1 VPLRSKSLP
10 LSLATLLLG
19 LALGACTRQA
29 SDKQNPS
36 VIATVN
42 GEALSRAEFEQELSR
57 DLPPL
62 ENDAAPS
69 PEQIEPMKRA
79 LLDTMIERT
88 LLLQAARANNIAV
101 SPEEVDRGVLR
112 ITSDYPAENFN
123 EALAQGQLSMAEL
136 KQKTSAL
143 LTVEKLFHAHVYPR
157 VAVTEEEIRRYFGE
171 HADEFAEP
179 EEVHAAQIVVKGLD
193 EAKRLQAQL
202 KSGQQKFADL
212 AKKYSLS
219 ADAKLGGDLGF
230 FPRGVMPP
238 QFDEVAFHL
247 GVGQISDVVVTDYG
261 FHLFKV
267 LEKRPGRKKE
277 LSEVRSE
284 VERRLL
290 DEKRRDAQ
298 KEYVK
303 ALREKAQVQVN
314 EPVLLAVT
322 GKPNRSAASGA
333 AEP

>member
-1 VPLRSKSLP
+1 VPLP
-10 LSLATLLLG
+10 LEGRGLLLG
-19 LALGACTRQA
+19 LGLFFFGLSACVRQA
-29 SDKQNPS
+29 RDQQDPS
-36 VIATVN
+36 TIATVN
-42 GEALSRAEFEQELSR
+42 GEALSRAEFEQDLSR

-69 PEQIEPMKRA
+69 PEQIDPMKRA
-79 LLDTMIERT
+79 LLDMMIERT
-88 LLLQAARANNIAV
+88 LLLQAARSSNVTV

-112 ITSDYPAENFN
+112 ISSDYPAENFN

-136 KQKTSAL
+136 KQRTAAL
-143 LTVEKLFHAHVYPR
+143 LTVEKLFRQQVYPR
-157 VAVTEEEIRRYFGE
+157 VAVTEEEIRRHYSE
-171 HADEFAEP
+171 HAVDFSEP

-202 KSGQQKFADL
+202 KSGQKFADL

-219 ADAKLGGDLGF
+219 ADAKVGGDLGF

-238 QFDEVAFHL
+238 QFDEVAFRL
-247 GVGQISDVVVTDYG
+247 GVGQISDVVATDYG
-261 FHLFKV
+261 FHLFRV
-267 LEKRPGRKKE
+267 LERRAGRKKE
-277 LSEVRSE
+277 LSEVRGE
-284 VERRLL
+284 VEQRLL
-290 DEKRRDAQ
+290 DEKRREAQ

-303 ALREKAQVQVN
+303 VLREKAQVQVN